1 MKDRLSFS
9 LFLIGISLL
18 VFSAA
23 GNLEAATS
31 YFEEWRA
38 TSYRTVRA
46 TRDNWPGTP
55 STGDY
60 CLGPASWDVTGSV
73 GTTNFTES
81 WTVPTTR
88 ATSGWLDSQPR
99 SADQIYT
106 VTYDFSSDCIDDDS
120 RDSLIGDFQIT
131 TIGLYGGMISIGD
144 GGSSSNRINGDGL
157 DSWNFDQ
164 DIQGVRSMPVKWH
177 VEGSTQ

>member
-1 MKDRLSFS
+1 MKDKLSIGLTLVG
-9 LFLIGISLL
+9 LFLL
-18 VFSAA
+18 VVSSA
-23 GNLEAATS
+23 NRIEAATS
-31 YFEEWRA
+31 YFEEWQA

-46 TRDNWPGTP
+46 TRDNWPNTP
-55 STGDY
+55 STGAY

-73 GTTNFTES
+73 GTTNFSET
-81 WTVPTTR
+81 WTVPVTR
-88 ATSGWLDSQPR
+88 SSNGWLDTQAR
-99 SADQIYT
+99 SNDQIYT
-106 VTYDFSSDCIDDDS
+106 VSYDFSNDCVDDDS

-144 GGSSSNRINGDGL
+144 GGSASNRINGDGL

-164 DIQGVRSMPVKWH
+164 DIQGVRSMPVHWH